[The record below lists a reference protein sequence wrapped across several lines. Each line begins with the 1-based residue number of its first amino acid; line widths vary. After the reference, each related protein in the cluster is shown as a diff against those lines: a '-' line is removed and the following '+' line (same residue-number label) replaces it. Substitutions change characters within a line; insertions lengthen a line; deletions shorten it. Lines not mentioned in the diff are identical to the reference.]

1 MLRAFYQRIH
11 QQSRYPFLS
20 VLALSSIFSIA
31 LFAGRLFWTKEPT
44 FSFLVWNLFLALLPV
59 FFSFY
64 INPDQKRKWVAP
76 VFMVLWLLFFPN
88 SPYIITDLLHLRPRP
103 EIPMWYDVMLI
114 LSFAWTG
121 LMAGYYSLFQVLD
134 FIRSRKSPVFTQI
147 AGVVFLGLASYGVYL
162 GRMRRWNS
170 WDLFS
175 KPVALLEDTIAPI
188 LNPFFHFRVIAMC
201 AALFGFLVIGF
212 LALQALM
219 ASRPLDS
226 RKHPGEV

>member
-1 MLRAFYQRIH
+1 MFRAFYQRIH

-20 VLALSSIFSIA
+20 VLALSSVFSIA
-31 LFAGRLFWTKEPT
+31 LFAGRVIWTHQST
-44 FSFLVWNLFLALLPV
+44 FSFLVWNLFLAMLPV
-59 FFSFY
+59 LFSLY
-64 INPDQKRKWVAP
+64 INPAARRKWTAP
-76 VFMVLWLLFFPN
+76 IMLILWLLFFPN

-134 FIRSRKSPVFTQI
+134 YIRARKSYLFTQA
-147 AGVVFLGLASYGVYL
+147 AGIFFLGLASYGVYL

-170 WDLFS
+170 WDIFS
-175 KPVALLEDTIAPI
+175 KPLALLQDT
-188 LNPFFHFRVIAMC
+188 LNPIFHPVSHFRVIAMC

-219 ASRPLDS
+219 VSRPLES
-226 RKHPGEV
+226 QKQREEG